1 MINLT
6 KPSSYIAD
14 IQLFGYEISTAL
26 LCRILQLS
34 IPSQHAAQLLSL
46 SSAIVEMGTRVFFY
60 NLFLKAGMK
69 AGDMD
74 KQQQQHYKR
83 RGFMRVQD
91 GSNDMVVEY
100 VSSIAA
106 TLILVWLAPTGAFD
120 FSGQAVDSKQVLAV
134 SFFQLAPELVLDF
147 YCTFIEVY
155 GGLASL
161 HTDYW
166 TVRGIKGGNYTD
178 GESYSN
184 FQKANVT
191 KLFFVGVIILIVL
204 LASLK

>member
-1 MINLT
+1 M
-6 KPSSYIAD
+6 
-14 IQLFGYEISTAL
+14 LFGYEIATAL

-34 IPSQHAAQLLSL
+34 IPSQNAAQLLSL

-60 NLFLKAGMK
+60 NLFLKAGMR

-74 KQQQQHYKR
+74 KQQQQQYKR
-83 RGFMRVQD
+83 RGFLRVQD
-91 GSNDMVVEY
+91 GSNDMVVEF
-100 VSSIAA
+100 VSSIVAM
-106 TLILVWLAPTGAFD
+106 LILVWLAPTGAFD
-120 FSGQAVDSKQVLAV
+120 FSGQAVDSKQVIAV
-134 SFFQLAPELVLDF
+134 SFFQLAPELFLDF

-166 TVRGIKGGNYTD
+166 TVRGSKGGNYTD
-178 GESYSN
+178 GGSYSN
-184 FQKANVT
+184 FQKANVL
-191 KLFFVGVIILIVL
+191 KLFLVAIITLIVL

>member
-6 KPSSYIAD
+6 KPYSFVAD
-14 IQLFGYEISTAL
+14 VMLFGYEIATAL

-46 SSAIVEMGTRVFFY
+46 SSAIVEMGTRLFFY
-60 NLFLKAGMK
+60 NLFLKAGIR

-74 KQQQQHYKR
+74 KQQQQQYKR
-83 RGFMRVQD
+83 RGFLRVQD

-100 VSSIAA
+100 VSSIVA
-106 TLILVWLAPTGAFD
+106 TIILIHLAPTGAFD
-120 FSGQAVDSKQVLAV
+120 FSGQAVETKQIIAV
-134 SFFQLAPELVLDF
+134 SFFQLVPELLLDF

-155 GGLASL
+155 GGLASM

-166 TVRGIKGGNYTD
+166 TVRGTKGGSFTD

-184 FQKANVT
+184 FLKANVL
-191 KLFFVGVIILIVL
+191 KLILVATLILIVL
-204 LASLK
+204 LATLK